1 MKKRQFYGLGNSQN
15 EGGAV
20 VLPPSPPVT
29 DMELSTTRTTAN
41 VAQSKPIVLGQNM
54 SFCGGMSTES
64 LLLIGGVIALVGIVA
79 HYSTR

>member
-29 DMELSTTRTTAN
+29 DMELSTTAN